1 MRGNAANERELT
13 KIFSFFLWRKFLLL
27 FFLFWINR
35 VNTIYFLC
43 FLSNFQRWMWAFV
56 CRRIEFRF
64 LILCK
69 DRLIQR
75 LYWRQ
80 TFRVH
85 LKIDDI
91 WLPVIK
97 RSECFLL
104 IEMPF
109 IFQIL
114 NFVGLTYLR
123 YTIQKLKKITLK
135 KN

>member
-1 MRGNAANERELT
+1 M
-13 KIFSFFLWRKFLLL
+13 
-27 FFLFWINR
+27 
-35 VNTIYFLC
+35 
-43 FLSNFQRWMWAFV
+43 
-56 CRRIEFRF
+56 
-64 LILCK
+64 CK

-114 NFVGLTYLR
+114 YSVELTYSF
-123 YTIQKLKKITLK
+123 QKFKKIALK
-135 KN
+135 IFVEID